1 LCGGRHGSTAPDLT
15 SKLRVLMNSTLFVL
29 ASLDGLSYAALVF
42 LVSVGLSLI
51 FGVLR
56 IVNVAHGS
64 LYAFGAYLAATLSLL
79 VTPISPWLTYPAL
92 LVASLVIGIV
102 AGGMIER
109 LLLSRVYG
117 REEVLQLLITFAVF
131 MIMDNLQRMIWGVQP
146 IYAAEPL
153 KLLPNVSIFGV
164 SYTSYQVIV
173 LPIVAVLALFGLRY
187 FLRRTLMGSV
197 ILAVTEDR
205 EAATAIG
212 INAQKVYLIT
222 FVIGATLAA
231 LGGALAS
238 PTTSL
243 VPGMGT
249 EMIVLS
255 FAVAATAGLGQIEG
269 TAITALAIGMARAFV
284 IYLQPEFEVLVPYLI
299 MVAVL
304 LVRPEGL
311 FGATKL
317 RKI

>member
-1 LCGGRHGSTAPDLT
+1 
-15 SKLRVLMNSTLFVL
+15 MNSTLFVL

-56 IVNVAHGS
+56 VVNVAHGS
-64 LYAFGAYLAATLSLL
+64 LYAFGAYHAATLGLMIAP
-79 VTPISPWLTYPAL
+79 VSPWLTYPAL
-92 LVASLVIGIV
+92 IVASVIIGVV
-102 AGGMIER
+102 AGGAIER

-131 MIMDNLQRMIWGVQP
+131 MVMDNLQRLIWGVQP

-153 KLLPNVSIFGV
+153 KLLPNVSVFGV
-164 SYTSYQVIV
+164 SYTAYQVIV
-173 LPIVAVLALFGLRY
+173 LPLTAVVALIGLRY
-187 FLRRTLMGSV
+187 FLRRTLSGAV

-212 INAQKVYLIT
+212 INAQRVYFMT

-304 LVRPEGL
+304 LIRPEGL
-311 FGATKL
+311 FGATKV

>member
-1 LCGGRHGSTAPDLT
+1 MDSTI
-15 SKLRVLMNSTLFVL
+15 VIL
-29 ASLDGLSYAALVF
+29 AICDGVSYAALVF

-64 LYAFGAYLAATLSLL
+64 LYAYGAYMAATLSLL
-79 VTPISPWLTYPAL
+79 IAPVSPWLTFPAL
-92 LVASLVIGIV
+92 LVASVLVGAIV
-102 AGGMIER
+102 GGFMER
-109 LLLSRVYG
+109 FLLRPVYHL
-117 REEVLQLLITFAVF
+117 EEVLQLLITFAVF

-146 IYAAEPL
+146 IFAAEPV
-153 KLLPNVSIFGV
+153 KLLPNISVLGV
-164 SYTSYQVIV
+164 NYTSYQVLL
-173 LPIVAVLALFGLRY
+173 LPLVAVITLFGLRY
-187 FLRRTLMGSV
+187 FLRYTLAGS
-197 ILAVTEDR
+197 IIMAVTEDR

-212 INAQKVYLIT
+212 IDAKRVFLIT
-222 FVIGATLAA
+222 FIIGACLAA

-249 EMIVLS
+249 DMIVLS

-269 TAITALAIGMARAFV
+269 TALTALMIGLTRAFI
-284 IYLQPEFEVLVPYLI
+284 IYIHPEFEVLVPYLL
-299 MVAVL
+299 MVLVL
-304 LVRPEGL
+304 LVRPYGL
-311 FGATKL
+311 FGGTQV

>member
-1 LCGGRHGSTAPDLT
+1 MDSTIAI
-15 SKLRVLMNSTLFVL
+15 L
-29 ASLDGLSYAALVF
+29 ATLDGLSYAALVF

-64 LYAFGAYLAATLSLL
+64 LYAYGAYAAATLSLA
-79 VTPISPWLTYPAL
+79 VTPISPWLTFPAL
-92 LVASLVIGIV
+92 LVASVVVGVVIG
-102 AGGMIER
+102 GLMER
-109 LLLSRVYG
+109 FLLRPVYG

-131 MIMDNLQRMIWGVQP
+131 MIMDNLQRLIWGVQP
-146 IYAAEPL
+146 IFAAEPVR
-153 KLLPNVSIFGV
+153 LLPNITVMGV
-164 SYTSYQVIV
+164 AYTSYQVIL
-173 LPIVAVLALFGLRY
+173 LPLLALLTLVGLRY
-187 FLRRTLMGSV
+187 FLRHTLSGAV

-212 INAQKVYLIT
+212 IDARRVFLVT
-222 FVIGATLAA
+222 FMIGASLAA

-249 EMIVLS
+249 DMIVLS

-269 TAITALAIGMARAFV
+269 AAVTALLIGLARAFA
-284 IYLQPEFEVLVPYLI
+284 IYIQPEFEVLVPYLI
-299 MVAVL
+299 MVVVL
-304 LVRPEGL
+304 LVRPLGL
-311 FGATKL
+311 FGFSNV

>member
-1 LCGGRHGSTAPDLT
+1 
-15 SKLRVLMNSTLFVL
+15 MNSTLIVL
-29 ASLDGLSYAALVF
+29 ASLDGLAYAALVF

-64 LYAFGAYLAATLSLL
+64 LYAFGAYMAVTLSLL
-79 VTPISPWLTYPAL
+79 VAPISPWLTYHAL
-92 LVASLVIGIV
+92 LVASVIIGVV
-102 AGGMIER
+102 AGGLIER
-109 LLLSRVYG
+109 LLLRPVYG

-131 MIMDNLQRMIWGVQP
+131 MVMDNLQRLIWGVQP
-146 IYAAEPL
+146 IFAAEPL
-153 KLLPNVSIFGV
+153 KLLPNVSVLGV
-164 SYTSYQVIV
+164 SYTSYQVLL
-173 LPIVAVLALFGLRY
+173 LPLIALLALFGLRY
-187 FLRRTLMGSV
+187 FLRRTLSGAV

-212 INAQKVYLIT
+212 INAHRVYLVT
-222 FVIGATLAA
+222 FIIGASLAA

-238 PTTSL
+238 PTTAL

-269 TAITALAIGMARAFV
+269 TAVTALAIGLARAFV
-284 IYLQPEFEVLVPYLI
+284 IYIHPEFEVLVPYLI
-299 MVAVL
+299 MVIVL
-304 LVRPEGL
+304 LVRPQGL
-311 FGATKL
+311 FGATTV

>member
-1 LCGGRHGSTAPDLT
+1 MDSTI
-15 SKLRVLMNSTLFVL
+15 VIL
-29 ASLDGLSYAALVF
+29 AICDGISYAALVF

-64 LYAFGAYLAATLSLL
+64 LYAYGAYTAATLGLL
-79 VTPISPWLTYPAL
+79 VTPISPWLTFPAL
-92 LVASLVIGIV
+92 LVASVLVGAIV
-102 AGGMIER
+102 GGLMER
-109 LLLSRVYG
+109 FLLRPVYHL
-117 REEVLQLLITFAVF
+117 EEVLQLLITFAVF

-146 IYAAEPL
+146 IFAAEPV
-153 KLLPNVSIFGV
+153 KLLPNISILGV
-164 SYTSYQVIV
+164 NYTSYQVLV
-173 LPIVAVLALFGLRY
+173 LPLMAVITLFGLRY
-187 FLRRTLMGSV
+187 FLRYTLAGAIIM
-197 ILAVTEDR
+197 AVTEDR

-212 INAQKVYLIT
+212 IDAKRVFLIT
-222 FVIGATLAA
+222 FIIGASLAA

-249 EMIVLS
+249 DMIVLS

-269 TAITALAIGMARAFV
+269 AAVTALMIGLARAFI
-284 IYLQPEFEVLVPYLI
+284 IYIQPELEVLVPYLI
-299 MVAVL
+299 MMVVL
-304 LVRPEGL
+304 LIRPMGL
-311 FGATKL
+311 FGVNNV

>member
-1 LCGGRHGSTAPDLT
+1 
-15 SKLRVLMNSTLFVL
+15 MNSTLFVL

-102 AGGMIER
+102 AGGLIER

-173 LPIVAVLALFGLRY
+173 LPVVAVLALFGLRY
-187 FLRRTLMGSV
+187 FLRRTLMGAV

>member
-1 LCGGRHGSTAPDLT
+1 MDSTI
-15 SKLRVLMNSTLFVL
+15 VIL
-29 ASLDGLSYAALVF
+29 AICDGLSYAALVF

-64 LYAFGAYLAATLSLL
+64 LYAYGAYTAATLSLL
-79 VTPISPWLTYPAL
+79 VTPISPWLTFPAL
-92 LVASLVIGIV
+92 LVASVLVGAIV
-102 AGGMIER
+102 GGFMER
-109 LLLSRVYG
+109 FLLRPVYH

-131 MIMDNLQRMIWGVQP
+131 MIMDNLQRLIWGVQP
-146 IYAAEPL
+146 IFAAEPL
-153 KLLPNVSIFGV
+153 KLLPNISILGV
-164 SYTSYQVIV
+164 NYTSYQVLV
-173 LPIVAVLALFGLRY
+173 LPLVAVITLFGLRY
-187 FLRRTLMGSV
+187 FLRYTLAGAV
-197 ILAVTEDR
+197 IMAVTEDR

-212 INAQKVYLIT
+212 IDAKRVFFVT
-222 FVIGATLAA
+222 FIIGASLAA

-249 EMIVLS
+249 DMIVLS

-269 TAITALAIGMARAFV
+269 TAVTALMIGLARAFI
-284 IYLQPEFEVLVPYLI
+284 IYIQPELEVLVPYLI
-299 MVAVL
+299 MMIVL
-304 LVRPEGL
+304 LIRPMGL
-311 FGATKL
+311 FGVNNV

>member
-1 LCGGRHGSTAPDLT
+1 MDSTIA
-15 SKLRVLMNSTLFVL
+15 VL
-29 ASLDGLSYAALVF
+29 AVLDGLSYAALVF

-56 IVNVAHGS
+56 VVNVAHGS
-64 LYAFGAYLAATLSLL
+64 LYAYGAYAAATISLA
-79 VTPISPWLTYPAL
+79 VTPISPWLTFPAL
-92 LVASLVIGIV
+92 LIASVLVGVVIG
-102 AGGMIER
+102 GLIER
-109 LLLSRVYG
+109 FLLRPVYG

-131 MIMDNLQRMIWGVQP
+131 MIMDNLQRLIWGVQP
-146 IYAAEPL
+146 IFAAEPL
-153 KLLPNVSIFGV
+153 RLLPNITVLGV
-164 SYTSYQVIV
+164 AYTSYQVLL
-173 LPIVAVLALFGLRY
+173 LPLLAALTLVGLRY
-187 FLRRTLMGSV
+187 FLRYTLSGAV

-212 INAQKVYLIT
+212 IDARRVFLVT
-222 FVIGATLAA
+222 FMIGASLAA

-249 EMIVLS
+249 DMIVLS

-269 TAITALAIGMARAFV
+269 AAVTALMIGLARAFA
-284 IYLQPEFEVLVPYLI
+284 IYIQPEFEVLVPYLI
-299 MVAVL
+299 MVIVL
-304 LVRPEGL
+304 LVRPMGL
-311 FGATKL
+311 FGVSHV

>member
-1 LCGGRHGSTAPDLT
+1 MDSTIAI
-15 SKLRVLMNSTLFVL
+15 L
-29 ASLDGLSYAALVF
+29 AVLDGLSYAALVF

-64 LYAFGAYLAATLSLL
+64 LYAYGAYVAATISLA
-79 VTPISPWLTYPAL
+79 VAPISQWLTFPAL
-92 LVASLVIGIV
+92 LIAAVLVGVVIG
-102 AGGMIER
+102 GLLER
-109 LLLSRVYG
+109 FLLRPVYG

-131 MIMDNLQRMIWGVQP
+131 MIMDNLQRLIWGVQP
-146 IYAAEPL
+146 IFAAEPV
-153 KLLPNVSIFGV
+153 KLLPNISVLGV
-164 SYTSYQVIV
+164 NYTSYQVIV
-173 LPIVAVLALFGLRY
+173 LPLCAAATLVGLRY
-187 FLRRTLMGSV
+187 FLRHTLAGAV

-212 INAQKVYLIT
+212 VDARKVFLVT
-222 FVIGATLAA
+222 FMIGASLAA

-243 VPGMGT
+243 APGMGT
-249 EMIVLS
+249 DMIVLS

-269 TAITALAIGMARAFV
+269 AAVTALMIGLARAFV

-299 MVAVL
+299 MVVVL
-304 LVRPEGL
+304 LLRPMGL
-311 FGATKL
+311 FGVSKV

>member
-1 LCGGRHGSTAPDLT
+1 
-15 SKLRVLMNSTLFVL
+15 MNSTLFVL

-102 AGGMIER
+102 AGGLIER

-131 MIMDNLQRMIWGVQP
+131 MIMDNLQRLIWGVQP

-173 LPIVAVLALFGLRY
+173 LPVVAVLALFGLRY

-269 TAITALAIGMARAFV
+269 TAITALAIGMARAFM
-284 IYLQPEFEVLVPYLI
+284 ISLQPEFEVLVPYLI

-311 FGATKL
+311 FGATQL

>member
-1 LCGGRHGSTAPDLT
+1 
-15 SKLRVLMNSTLFVL
+15 MNSTIAIL
-29 ASLDGLSYAALVF
+29 AALDGISYAALVF

-64 LYAFGAYLAATLSLL
+64 LYAYGAYLAATLSLL
-79 VTPISPWLTYPAL
+79 VAPISPWLTFPML
-92 LVASLVIGIV
+92 LIAAVVIGVVI
-102 AGGMIER
+102 GGAMER
-109 LLLSRVYG
+109 FLLRPVYG
-117 REEVLQLLITFAVF
+117 QEEVLQLLITFAVF

-146 IYAAEPL
+146 IFASEPV
-153 KLLPNVSIFGV
+153 KLLPNVRVLGV
-164 SYTSYQVIV
+164 SYTSYQVIL
-173 LPIVAVLALFGLRY
+173 LPAVAIITLLGLRY
-187 FLRRTLMGSV
+187 FLRHTLSGAV

-212 INAQKVYLIT
+212 IDAKRVFLVT
-222 FVIGATLAA
+222 FMIGAALAA

-249 EMIVLS
+249 DMIVLS
-255 FAVAATAGLGQIEG
+255 FAVAATAGLGQVEG
-269 TAITALAIGMARAFV
+269 AALTALLIGLVRAFV
-284 IYLQPEFEVLVPYLI
+284 IYLQPEFEVLVPYLL
-299 MVAVL
+299 MVLVL
-304 LVRPEGL
+304 LVKPFGL
-311 FGATKL
+311 FGTNRV

>member
-1 LCGGRHGSTAPDLT
+1 MRGRHRAPVPDLS

-102 AGGMIER
+102 AGGLIER

-131 MIMDNLQRMIWGVQP
+131 MIMDNLQRLIWGVQP

-153 KLLPNVSIFGV
+153 KLLPNVSIFNV
-164 SYTSYQVIV
+164 SYTSYQVIL
-173 LPIVAVLALFGLRY
+173 LPVVAVLALFGLRY
-187 FLRRTLMGSV
+187 FLRRTLMGAV

-205 EAATAIG
+205 EAATAVG

>member
-1 LCGGRHGSTAPDLT
+1 
-15 SKLRVLMNSTLFVL
+15 MNSTLVVL
-29 ASLDGLSYAALVF
+29 ASLDGLAYAALVF

-92 LVASLVIGIV
+92 LVASLVIGFV
-102 AGGMIER
+102 AGGLIER

-131 MIMDNLQRMIWGVQP
+131 MIMDNLQRLIWGVQP

-153 KLLPNVSIFGV
+153 KLLPNVSIFSV
-164 SYTSYQVIV
+164 SYTSYQVIL
-173 LPIVAVLALFGLRY
+173 LPVVAVLALFGLRY
-187 FLRRTLMGSV
+187 FLRRTLMGAV

>member
-1 LCGGRHGSTAPDLT
+1 
-15 SKLRVLMNSTLFVL
+15 MNSTLVVL
-29 ASLDGLSYAALVF
+29 ASLDGLAYAALVF

-92 LVASLVIGIV
+92 LVASLVIGFV
-102 AGGMIER
+102 AGGLIER

-131 MIMDNLQRMIWGVQP
+131 MIMDNLQRLIWGVQP

-153 KLLPNVSIFGV
+153 KLLPNVSIFNV
-164 SYTSYQVIV
+164 SYTSYQVIL
-173 LPIVAVLALFGLRY
+173 LPVVAVLALFGLRY
-187 FLRRTLMGSV
+187 FLRRTLMGAV

-212 INAQKVYLIT
+212 INAQRVYLIT

-311 FGATKL
+311 FGATRL

>member
-1 LCGGRHGSTAPDLT
+1 LPVPDLT

-102 AGGMIER
+102 AGGLIER

>member
-1 LCGGRHGSTAPDLT
+1 MDSTIAI
-15 SKLRVLMNSTLFVL
+15 L
-29 ASLDGLSYAALVF
+29 ATLDGLSYAALVF

-56 IVNVAHGS
+56 VVNVAHGS
-64 LYAFGAYLAATLSLL
+64 LYAYGAYTAATLSLL
-79 VTPISPWLTYPAL
+79 VAPLSPWLTFPAL
-92 LVASLVIGIV
+92 VVASILVGVIIG
-102 AGGMIER
+102 GLIER
-109 LLLSRVYG
+109 FLLRPVYG

-131 MIMDNLQRMIWGVQP
+131 MIMDNLQRLIWGVQP
-146 IYAAEPL
+146 IFASEPV
-153 KLLPNVSIFGV
+153 KLLPNISVLGV
-164 SYTSYQVIV
+164 NYTSYQVVV
-173 LPIVAVLALFGLRY
+173 LPLVALLTLLGLRY
-187 FLRRTLMGSV
+187 FLRYTLSGAV

-212 INAQKVYLIT
+212 IDARKVFLVT
-222 FVIGATLAA
+222 FMIGASLAA

-249 EMIVLS
+249 DMIVLS

-269 TAITALAIGMARAFV
+269 AAVTALMIGLARAFI
-284 IYLQPEFEVLVPYLI
+284 IYIQPEFEVLVPYLI
-299 MVAVL
+299 MVIVL
-304 LVRPEGL
+304 LVRPLGL
-311 FGATKL
+311 FGVAQA

>member
-1 LCGGRHGSTAPDLT
+1 MDSTIAI
-15 SKLRVLMNSTLFVL
+15 L
-29 ASLDGLSYAALVF
+29 AILDGLSYAALVF

-56 IVNVAHGS
+56 VVNVAHGS
-64 LYAFGAYLAATLSLL
+64 LYAYGAYMAATISLL
-79 VTPISPWLTYPAL
+79 VAPISPWLTFPAL
-92 LVASLVIGIV
+92 LIAALIIGV
-102 AGGMIER
+102 FVGG
-109 LLLSRVYG
+109 LLETFLLRPVYG

-131 MIMDNLQRMIWGVQP
+131 MIMDNLQRLIWGVQP
-146 IYAAEPL
+146 IFAAEPVR
-153 KLLPNVSIFGV
+153 LLPNVSLLGV
-164 SYTSYQVIV
+164 TYTSYQVIL
-173 LPIVAVLALFGLRY
+173 LPLVALGTLIGLRY
-187 FLRRTLMGSV
+187 FLRHTLSGAV

-212 INAQKVYLIT
+212 INARNVFLIT
-222 FVIGATLAA
+222 FIIGATLAA

-249 EMIVLS
+249 DMIVLS

-269 TAITALAIGMARAFV
+269 AAVTALMIGLARAFV
-284 IYLQPEFEVLVPYLI
+284 IYIQPELEVLVPYLI
-299 MVAVL
+299 MVIVL
-304 LVRPEGL
+304 LVRPMGL
-311 FGATKL
+311 FGVNKV